1 MKLKNKINK
10 KYWKCLYS
18 GFVGVLLTLTV
29 TVVPATENGV
39 ATGPSKIAVL
49 GLGDFVPDRV
59 GIKKQGL
66 PDGLVARIMERLTES
81 RRFIVVE
88 RTALR
93 SVVLEQRFGKKRSP
107 TDMDRMMDKAVSD
120 LEMIEADT
128 LSVGGNMARHNDM
141 LKDFQDLG
149 TAAGA
154 DYIVYANLEKL
165 ERSSKT
171 IAIPHSESGRKMVIN
186 NIDARLYLRVVDVSQ
201 GLIIGAKSLRIQM
214 PDHVFTGHV
223 STDHV
228 SDQDE
233 FSIYDEVGQQAA
245 SRIIDMIYPA
255 RIVGSAPWV
264 LSRGSNDGVR
274 VGDVYDIKREG
285 KAVKDANGV
294 MLGRVRMPIG
304 QVKLTQIEQ
313 TFSMIEV
320 VKGDISEQD
329 LAVRVE
335 KSMETQRPARSGV
348 DLSTAKRPGKATLA
362 VGKIKVNQRG
372 RNDALTDRTLNKVSN
387 DLIVKLSQDKHF
399 DVMERQEIDQVLDEK
414 VFNAIAQGEDVKSR
428 LSALVG
434 ADYIV
439 HATIDDFYILEKKKY
454 IAAVDRTQVT
464 LKGIIEATLRIVDV
478 HSGKVVAANKVRIN
492 QRMREKDGR
501 REAVNTLIDEFTSE
515 MVDKLLSN
523 LFPDDYVAREKRPSR
538 EQEKNIRAV
547 TRPAF

>member
-10 KYWKCLYS
+10 KYWRCLCL
-18 GFVGVLLTLTV
+18 GFVGMFLTFTV
-29 TVVPATENGV
+29 AVVSATENGV

-49 GLGDFVPDRV
+49 GSGDFVPDRV

-66 PDGLVARIMERLTES
+66 PDGLAARIMERLTES

-93 SVVLEQRFGKKRSP
+93 SVVLEQRFGEKRTP

-128 LSVGGNMARHNDM
+128 LAVGGNMASHNDI
-141 LKDFQDLG
+141 LKDFQNLG
-149 TAAGA
+149 TATGA

-165 ERSSKT
+165 KRSSKT
-171 IAIPHSESGRKMVIN
+171 RAIPHSERKLVTHN
-186 NIDARLYLRVVDVSQ
+186 VDVRLYLRVVDVSQ
-201 GLIIGAKSLRIQM
+201 GLIIGAKSLRVQM
-214 PDHVFTGHV
+214 PDNVLTG
-223 STDHV
+223 SA

-245 SRIIDMIYPA
+245 SQIIDMVYPA
-255 RIVGSAPWV
+255 RIVGSEPWV

-294 MLGRVRMPIG
+294 VLGRVRTAIG
-304 QVKLTQIEQ
+304 QVKLTQVEQ
-313 TFSMIEV
+313 TFSMVEV
-320 VKGDISEQD
+320 VQGDIGEQD

-335 KSMETQRPARSGV
+335 KSMQSQRPARSGA
-348 DLSTAKRPGKATLA
+348 DLSATKGSGKATLA
-362 VGKIKVNQRG
+362 VGKIQVNQRG
-372 RNDALTDRTLNKVSN
+372 RNDALTDRTLNRVTN

-414 VFNAIAQGEDVKSR
+414 TFNAIAQGDGMKGR
-428 LSALVG
+428 LSALLG

-439 HATIDDFYILEKKKY
+439 HATVDDFYILEKKKY

-464 LKGIIEATLRIVDV
+464 LKGIVEATLRIVDV

-492 QRMREKDGR
+492 QRMRDTDGR
-501 REAVNTLIDEFTSE
+501 REAFNTLVDEFTSV
-515 MVDKLLSN
+515 MVDELLSN
-523 LFPDDYVAREKRPSR
+523 LFPGDHVAREKRPSR
-538 EQEKNIRAV
+538 EQDKKIRAV